1 MKTIMNDSHIQTLE
15 QVRQFLGGVAV
26 MEITIPSKTEGYR
39 WIQGTL
45 VRFRYLTLGK
55 ADRGLIRRY
64 LQQISGYSR
73 AQIAR
78 LIKQYRKTGR
88 IQRRQRTAKGFTSK
102 YTREDIRLLARLDEL
117 HGTLSGPATKKLCE
131 RAWQVFK
138 QAEYQRLAGIS
149 VSHLY
154 NLRQSTPYS
163 RQRGKVD
170 KTHPVQRRIG
180 ERRKPRPEGRPGYI
194 RVDTVHQ
201 GDWDGTK
208 GVYHINAVDEVTQF
222 EGIASVER
230 ISENY
235 LIPVLDSL
243 IGSFPFIIKGFH
255 ADNGSEYINKRVAD
269 LLNKLLIELTKS
281 RSRKTNDN
289 ALVESKN
296 GSIVRKHLGYHHI
309 PQKWAPLIN
318 EFNQKYLNPY
328 INYHRPCFFPIVIID
343 AKGKQK
349 KTYPY
354 KAMMTPYEKLKSLP
368 QAKQYLKPGIT
379 FKQLDDIAL
388 AISDNEAAQQLN
400 EARKQLFKTIHEQ
413 DQQVA

>member
-1 MKTIMNDSHIQTLE
+1 MKTIMNDSHIETLE

-45 VRFRYLTLGK
+45 VRFQYLSLGK
-55 ADRGLIRRY
+55 TDRGLIRRY

-88 IQRRQRTAKGFTSK
+88 IQRRQRTVKGFTSK
-102 YTREDIRLLARLDEL
+102 YTREDIHLLARLDEL

-138 QAEYQRLAGIS
+138 QTEYQRLAGIS

-154 NLRQSTPYS
+154 NLRQSTPYA
-163 RQRGKVD
+163 RQRGTVN
-170 KTHPVQRRIG
+170 KTHPVQSHIG

-208 GVYHINAVDEVTQF
+208 GVYHVNAVDEVTQF
-222 EGIASVER
+222 EGVASVER
-230 ISENY
+230 ISERY
-235 LIPVLDSL
+235 LIPVLESL
-243 IGSFPFIIKGFH
+243 IDSFPFIIKGFH
-255 ADNGSEYINKRVAD
+255 ADNGSEYINKRVAG

-281 RSRKTNDN
+281 RSRRTNDN

-328 INYHRPCFFPIVIID
+328 INYHRPCFFPIVKID

-354 KAMMTPYEKLKSLP
+354 KAMMTPCEKLKSLP
-368 QAKQYLKPGIT
+368 EAKQYLKPGMT
-379 FKQLDDIAL
+379 FQRLHDIAL
-388 AISDNEAAQQLN
+388 NISDNEAAHQLN

>member
-1 MKTIMNDSHIQTLE
+1 MKTIMNDSHIETLK
-15 QVRQFLGGVAV
+15 QVRQFLDGVAV
-26 MEITIPSKTEGYR
+26 MEITIPSKTECYR

-73 AQIAR
+73 AQTAR
-78 LIKQYRKTGR
+78 LIKQYQKTGR
-88 IQRRQRTAKGFTSK
+88 IQRRQRTVKGFTPK
-102 YTREDIRLLARLDEL
+102 YTREDIHLLAQLDEL

-131 RAWQVFK
+131 RAWQLFK
-138 QAEYQRLAGIS
+138 QVEYQRLAGIS

-154 NLRQSTPYS
+154 NLRQSTPYT
-163 RQRGKVD
+163 RQRGSVD
-170 KTHPVQRRIG
+170 KTRPVQSSIG

-208 GVYHINAVDEVTQF
+208 GVYHVNAVDEVTQF

-230 ISENY
+230 ISERY
-235 LIPVLDSL
+235 LIPVLESL
-243 IGSFPFIIKGFH
+243 IDSFPFIIKGFH
-255 ADNGSEYINKRVAD
+255 ADNGSEYINKRVAE

-281 RSRKTNDN
+281 RSRRTNDN

-328 INYHRPCFFPIVIID
+328 INYHHPCFFPIVKID
-343 AKGKQK
+343 TRGKQK
-349 KTYPY
+349 RTYPY

-368 QAKQYLKPGIT
+368 EAKQNLKPGIT
-379 FKQLDDIAL
+379 LQQLDDIAL
-388 AISDNEAAQQLN
+388 AISDNEAAHQLN

-413 DQQVA
+413 DQWVA

>member
-1 MKTIMNDSHIQTLE
+1 MKTIMNDSHIETLE
-15 QVRQFLGGVAV
+15 QVRQFLDGAAA
-26 MEITIPSKTEGYR
+26 MEIAISSKTEGYR
-39 WIQGTL
+39 WIQRTL

-78 LIKQYRKTGR
+78 LIKQYQKTGR
-88 IQRRQRTAKGFTSK
+88 IQRRQRTVKGFAAQ
-102 YTREDIRLLARLDEL
+102 YTREDIRLLAQLDEL

-138 QAEYQRLAGIS
+138 QVAYQRLAGIS

-154 NLRQSTPYS
+154 NLRRSTPYC
-163 RQRGKVD
+163 RQRGTID
-170 KTHPVQRRIG
+170 KTRPVPSRIG

-208 GVYHINAVDEVTQF
+208 GVYHVNAVDEVTQF
-222 EGIASVER
+222 EGVASVER
-230 ISENY
+230 ISERY
-235 LIPVLDSL
+235 LIPVLASL
-243 IGSFPFIIKGFH
+243 IDSFPFIIKGFH
-255 ADNGSEYINKRVAD
+255 ADNGSEYINKRVAE

-281 RSRKTNDN
+281 RSRRTNDN

-309 PQKWAPLIN
+309 AQKWAPLIN

-328 INYHRPCFFPIVIID
+328 INYHRPCFFPIVTID

-349 KTYPY
+349 KAYPY

-368 QAKQYLKPGIT
+368 DAKQYLKPGIT
-379 FKQLDDIAL
+379 FKRLNDIAL
-388 AISDNEAAQQLN
+388 AVSDNEAAKQLN
-400 EARKQLFKTIHEQ
+400 EAREKLFKTIHEQ

>member
-1 MKTIMNDSHIQTLE
+1 MKTIMNDSHIETLE

-26 MEITIPSKTEGYR
+26 MEILIPSKSEGYR
-39 WIQGTL
+39 WIQRTL
-45 VRFRYLTLGK
+45 VRFQYLSLGK
-55 ADRGLIRRY
+55 TDRGLIRRY

-88 IQRRQRTAKGFTSK
+88 IQRRQRTSKGFTTQ
-102 YTREDIRLLARLDEL
+102 YTREDIRLLAQLDEL
-117 HGTLSGPATKKLCE
+117 HSTLSGPATKKLCE

-154 NLRQSTPYS
+154 NLRHSTPYV
-163 RQRGKVD
+163 RQRGTVN
-170 KTHPVQRRIG
+170 KTHPVQSHIG

-208 GVYHINAVDEVTQF
+208 GVYHVNAVDEVTQF
-222 EGIASVER
+222 EGVASVER
-230 ISENY
+230 ISERY
-235 LIPVLDSL
+235 LIPALESL
-243 IGSFPFIIKGFH
+243 IDSFPFVINGFH
-255 ADNGSEYINKRVAD
+255 ADNGSEYINKRVAG

-296 GSIVRKHLGYHHI
+296 GSIVRRYLGYHHI

-328 INYHRPCFFPIVIID
+328 VNYHRPCFFPIVKID

-368 QAKQYLKPGIT
+368 EAMQYLKPGMT
-379 FKQLDDIAL
+379 FQRLNDIAL
-388 AISDNEAAQQLN
+388 SISDNEAAHQLK

>member
-1 MKTIMNDSHIQTLE
+1 MNDSHIETLE

-26 MEITIPSKTEGYR
+26 MEITIPSKTEGYH
-39 WIQGTL
+39 WIQRTL
-45 VRFRYLTLGK
+45 VRFQYLTLGK

-88 IQRRQRTAKGFTSK
+88 IQRRQRTVKGFTSK
-102 YTREDIRLLARLDEL
+102 YTRQDIRLLAQLDEL

-154 NLRQSTPYS
+154 NLRQSTPYA
-163 RQRGKVD
+163 RQRGTVN
-170 KTHPVQRRIG
+170 KTHPVQSHIG

-208 GVYHINAVDEVTQF
+208 GVYHVNAVDEVTQF
-222 EGIASVER
+222 EGVASVER
-230 ISENY
+230 ISERY
-235 LIPVLDSL
+235 LIPVLESL
-243 IGSFPFIIKGFH
+243 IDSFPFIIKGFH
-255 ADNGSEYINKRVAD
+255 ADNGSEYINKRVAG

-281 RSRKTNDN
+281 RSRRTNDN

-328 INYHRPCFFPIVIID
+328 INYHRPCFFPIVKID
-343 AKGKQK
+343 DKGKQK

-354 KAMMTPYEKLKSLP
+354 EAMMTPYEKFKSLP
-368 QAKQYLKPGIT
+368 EAKQYLKPGMT
-379 FKQLDDIAL
+379 FKRLHDIAL
-388 AISDNEAAQQLN
+388 SISDNEAAHQLN

>member
-1 MKTIMNDSHIQTLE
+1 MNDSHIETLE
-15 QVRQFLGGVAV
+15 QVRQFLNGAAIL
-26 MEITIPSKTEGYR
+26 EITISSKTEGYH

-45 VRFRYLTLGK
+45 VRFRYLSLGK

-88 IQRRQRTAKGFTSK
+88 IQRRQCTAKGFTSK

-138 QAEYQRLAGIS
+138 QAEYQHLAGIS

-163 RQRGKVD
+163 RQRGAVN
-170 KTHPVQRRIG
+170 KTRPVQNSIG

-201 GDWDGTK
+201 GDWNGTK
-208 GVYHINAVDEVTQF
+208 GVYHVNAVDEVTQF
-222 EGIASVER
+222 EGVASVER
-230 ISENY
+230 ISERY
-235 LIPVLDSL
+235 LIPVLESL
-243 IGSFPFIIKGFH
+243 IESFPFIIKGFH

-281 RSRKTNDN
+281 RSRRTNDN

-328 INYHRPCFFPIVIID
+328 INYHRPCFFPIVTID
-343 AKGKQK
+343 ARGKEK

-354 KAMMTPYEKLKSLP
+354 TAMMTPYEKLKSLP
-368 QAKQYLKPGIT
+368 EAEQTLKPGMT
-379 FKQLDDIAL
+379 FQRLHDIAL
-388 AISDNEAAQQLN
+388 SISDNEAVHQLN

>member
-1 MKTIMNDSHIQTLE
+1 MKTIMNDSHIETLE

-26 MEITIPSKTEGYR
+26 IEITIPSKTEGYR

-45 VRFRYLTLGK
+45 VRFRYLSLGK
-55 ADRGLIRRY
+55 TDRGLIRRY

-88 IQRRQRTAKGFTSK
+88 IQRRQRTVKGFTAK
-102 YTREDIRLLARLDEL
+102 YTREDIRLLAGLDEL

-154 NLRQSTPYS
+154 NLRESTPYA
-163 RQRGKVD
+163 RQRGTVN
-170 KTHPVQRRIG
+170 KTHPVQSHIG

-208 GVYHINAVDEVTQF
+208 GVYHVNAVDEVTQF
-222 EGIASVER
+222 EGVASVER
-230 ISENY
+230 ISERY
-235 LIPVLDSL
+235 LIPVLESL
-243 IGSFPFIIKGFH
+243 IDSFPFIIKGFH
-255 ADNGSEYINKRVAD
+255 ADNGSEYINKRVAG

-281 RSRKTNDN
+281 RSRRTTDN

-328 INYHRPCFFPIVIID
+328 INYHRPCFFPIVKID

-368 QAKQYLKPGIT
+368 EAKQYLKPGMT
-379 FKQLDDIAL
+379 FQRLHDIAL
-388 AISDNEAAQQLN
+388 SISDNEAAHQLN
-400 EARKQLFKTIHEQ
+400 EARKQLFKTIHGQ

>member
-1 MKTIMNDSHIQTLE
+1 MKTIMNDSHIETLE

-26 MEITIPSKTEGYR
+26 IEITIPSKTEGYR

-45 VRFRYLTLGK
+45 VRFRYLSLGK
-55 ADRGLIRRY
+55 TDRGLIRRY

-102 YTREDIRLLARLDEL
+102 YTREDIRQLARLDEL

-131 RAWQVFK
+131 RAWQIFK

-170 KTHPVQRRIG
+170 KTHPVQRHIG

-230 ISENY
+230 ISEHY

-255 ADNGSEYINKRVAD
+255 ADNGSEYINKRVAG

-281 RSRKTNDN
+281 RSRRTNDN

-400 EARKQLFKTIHEQ
+400 EAQKQLFKTIHEQ

>member
-45 VRFRYLTLGK
+45 VRFRYLTLAK

-73 AQIAR
+73 AQITR
-78 LIKQYRKTGR
+78 LIKQYQKTGR
-88 IQRRQRTAKGFTSK
+88 IQRRQRTVKGFTSK
-102 YTREDIRLLARLDEL
+102 YTREDIRLLAQIDEL

-138 QAEYQRLAGIS
+138 QVEYQRLAGIS

-163 RQRGKVD
+163 RQRGTFN
-170 KTHPVQRRIG
+170 KTRPVQRRIG
-180 ERRKPRPEGRPGYI
+180 ERRKPRPEGHPGYI

-230 ISENY
+230 ISERY
-235 LIPVLDSL
+235 LIPVLESL

-309 PQKWAPLIN
+309 PQKWASLIN

-328 INYHRPCFFPIVIID
+328 INYHRPCFFPIVTID

-349 KTYPY
+349 KAYPY

-368 QAKQYLKPGIT
+368 DAKQYLKPGFT
-379 FKQLDDIAL
+379 FQQLDDIAL
-388 AISDNEAAQQLN
+388 AISDNEAAHQLN

>member
-1 MKTIMNDSHIQTLE
+1 MNDSHIQTLE

-309 PQKWAPLIN
+309 PQKWASLIN

-400 EARKQLFKTIHEQ
+400 EAQKQLFKTIHEQ